1 MAKTITASPLSLISD
16 RDLDMPDSILVQ
28 RLAVGACEVERLT
41 QLTVTTAA
49 QALRIAI
56 ANGQVLEKLFTR
68 HDGEFA
74 EWLEGAMAKKP
85 DGDPLITERTAR
97 NWRTLY
103 RKRDAL
109 FPPDESEPACRS
121 LTEAYIKIGI
131 LPEPEQSDRDP
142 HTVQSQLRL
151 SYHLPDGDPSTWPA
165 ADRRI
170 FLTKAEPIV
179 RAYEAAKAL
188 V

>member
-1 MAKTITASPLSLISD
+1 MDITASALTLIADTVLKDS
-16 RDLDMPDSILVQ
+16 RDSALVQ

-41 QLTVTTAA
+41 LITITTAA

-56 ANGQVLEKLFTR
+56 ANGQVLDELFRR

-74 EWLEGAMAKKP
+74 EWLDGAIAKKD
-85 DGDPLITERTAR
+85 DGTPLVTERTAR

-109 FPPDESEPACRS
+109 FPPDQSEPACRS
-121 LTEAYIKIGI
+121 LTEAYIKLGI
-131 LPEPEQSDRDP
+131 LPEPEQTDRDP
-142 HTVQSQLRL
+142 NTVQSQLRL
-151 SYHLPDGDPSTWPA
+151 SYHLPEGDPSNWPA
-165 ADRRI
+165 AERRI
-170 FLTKAEPIV
+170 FLTKAEPLV
-179 RAYEAAKAL
+179 KAYQRAKEL